1 MSVALRRRFP
11 SQLENTM
18 IALVEFAPLRSIPR
32 ELWRTRKEPLPHAK
46 CRTSARPFPTASIY
60 AGAEAHRG
68 RLRAKSAERRRK
80 APKGTERPTSPSTS
94 CQSLASQASGPPR
107 TIGDSQSA
115 GQATTT
121 RNNKTT
127 TKGTNNQCRRWET
140 WTGSGKNEDPHSG
153 SRVHTFTHTRARTHI
168 RRRTHTLD

>member
-1 MSVALRRRFP
+1 MAHSKRAVAARKVPDQRPSISNSVDLRRRRSP
-11 SQLENTM
+11 SR
-18 IALVEFAPLRSIPR
+18 P
-32 ELWRTRKEPLPHAK
+32 
-46 CRTSARPFPTASIY
+46 TS
-60 AGAEAHRG
+60 GQ
-68 RLRAKSAERRRK
+68 KRRK

-140 WTGSGKNEDPHSG
+140 VETTKHGQGVGKMRIHTVVRACTHLHTHA
-153 SRVHTFTHTRARTHI
+153 RVHTYVDART
-168 RRRTHTLD
+168 RLTETTD